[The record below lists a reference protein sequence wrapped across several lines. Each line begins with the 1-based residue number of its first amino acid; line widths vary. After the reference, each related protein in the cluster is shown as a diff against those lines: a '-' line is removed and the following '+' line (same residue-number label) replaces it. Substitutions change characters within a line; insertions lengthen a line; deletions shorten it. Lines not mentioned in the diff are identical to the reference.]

1 MFNFKTSQRAFFLL
15 FFIISLISLPVFSQ
29 ITVGSGSYSTV
40 LPPKA
45 VGPSDFQGTPVSPK
59 VSASFN
65 QPVQTND
72 YWSSL
77 IFPFYKSQ
85 FSNTLYVHP
94 LVVKADATGLG
105 IGYTK
110 DPVFAAADYL
120 YPYQQQLQVGIEG
133 LTAAKTLVESYSDWA
148 VTSSWTS
155 GTKTLKATIG
165 HGLPFVYFTVTGGSA
180 TVLSKEAPQI
190 WSNKDGV
197 VGLTVGGRHYGIF
210 GPAGSVWT
218 GTTTLKSTLNGKD
231 FLSVAILPDKT
242 PETLEFYRKRA
253 YAFVTNSIVTWN
265 YDQEQAKLISTFTLT
280 TELKESGNG
289 NLNNTL
295 TALYR
300 HQWLN
305 TSNPLTAYSYVSV
318 HGAMKI
324 FDGNEFTTKL
334 DYNGV
339 LPALPNEGIYNPTL
353 LNSYINKV
361 AKETIPAGPIYEN
374 GKLMA
379 RFANVVHIAD
389 QLGNITARDYFIAQI
404 KKRVEAWLTAG
415 GVEEISY
422 VAKWNTLIA
431 YPSGY
436 GADNQLNDH
445 NFHYGYLIMA
455 ASTVAQYDSAWASQP
470 KWGGM
475 VNMLI
480 KDCANWDRN
489 DNQFPFLRGFD
500 AYAGHS
506 WEAGHGDFGDGNNE
520 ESSSESMN
528 FATALI
534 LWGSATHN
542 KEIRDLGIFLY
553 ANERSAI
560 EQYWFDIDNAVFPS
574 TYGYQALGMVWGGKG
589 VHSTWFGAD
598 PEFIH
603 GINILPLNGGSL
615 YLGRHPEYVIKNYT
629 EMTKEI
635 GSLPRKWKDI
645 MWGYLAFVDPQTAL
659 NQYYADPAYEQFDGE
674 TQAHTY
680 HWLGNLK
687 KIGKVSNEI
696 TADIPTYAVF
706 SNPGGIKTYV
716 AWNPGSDSVRVHF
729 SDGFSMNVPARKQ
742 VSYNTDTANENAP
755 IAVTLTNVS
764 TGKAPLRVN
773 FTGSTSFDKTGTIE
787 SYHWDFGDGSFA
799 NHADTVHVYPTPG
812 TYIATLTVVNNQ
824 NITGKGEIVISVI
837 GNGTPYKGTPI
848 SLPGTVQAEEYDL
861 GGEGKAYHDSDPKNI
876 GVPFRSTEGVDI
888 ENCSDTGGGYDVG
901 WTATGEWL
909 EYTVD
914 VAEAGNYDISV
925 RTASVPGIGA
935 YHIEFDGLNV
945 TGKKLVPTTGG
956 WQFWKDVTS
965 TKVALNKGKQIMRL
979 AIESPEFTINSIT
992 VKKSA
997 GVGVEDDSNQPA
1009 TYSLGQNYPNPFNP
1023 TTMVPFSLKQSGK
1036 VSIKIY
1042 NAIGEEIAVLV
1053 SGNLPAGN
1061 HETQWDASTVTS
1073 GIYFCRMQS
1082 GSFSS
1087 TKKLILVK

>member
-1 MFNFKTSQRAFFLL
+1 MKNSSLSLVFALL
-15 FFIISLISLPVFSQ
+15 TCSLIPFQPVPAQAQ
-29 ITVGSGSYSTV
+29 IQVGSGSYSTV

-45 VGPSDFQGTPVSPK
+45 VGPSTFAGTAAIPK
-59 VSASFN
+59 VSATFN

-77 IFPFYKSQ
+77 IFPFYGSQ
-85 FSNTLYVHP
+85 FSNSLYVHP
-94 LVVKADATGLG
+94 LVVKAEATGLG

-110 DPVFAAADYL
+110 DPVYAAADYL
-120 YPYQQQLQVGIEG
+120 YPYQQQLQIGVEG
-133 LTAAKTLVESYSDWA
+133 LTATQTLVDSYSDWA
-148 VTSSWTS
+148 VTSSWTN
-155 GTKTLKATIG
+155 GGKKLIATTG
-165 HGLPFVYFTVTGGSA
+165 HGLPFVYFTVTGGAA
-180 TVLSKEAPQI
+180 TVLSKETPTI
-190 WSNKDGV
+190 WSNQNGV

-231 FLSVAILPDKT
+231 FLSVAILPDNT
-242 PETLEFYRKRA
+242 PTTLEFFRKRA
-253 YAFVTNSIVTWN
+253 YAFVTNSTVTWN
-265 YDQEQAKLISTFTLT
+265 YDQDQAKLVTTFSLT
-280 TELKESGNG
+280 TDLKESGNG

-295 TALYR
+295 PALYR

-305 TSNPLTAYSYVSV
+305 TSDPLTAYSYVSV
-318 HGAMKI
+318 HGAMKV
-324 FDGNEFTTKL
+324 FDGNEFTTHL

-339 LPALPNEGIYNPTL
+339 LPALPNEGIYNPSL
-353 LNSYINKV
+353 LNSYLNKV
-361 AKETIPAGPIYEN
+361 AKETLPAGPIYEN

-389 QLGNITARDYFIAQI
+389 QLGNTTARDYFITQI
-404 KKRVEAWLTAG
+404 KKRLEAWLTAG

-422 VAKWNTLIA
+422 VSKWNTLIA

-475 VNMLI
+475 INLLI
-480 KDCANWDRN
+480 KDCANWDRT
-489 DNQFPFLRGFD
+489 DNRFPFLRAFD
-500 AYAGHS
+500 PYAGHS

-528 FATALI
+528 FATSLI
-534 LWGSATHN
+534 LWGSATQN
-542 KEIRDLGIFLY
+542 KAIRDLGIFLY
-553 ANERSAI
+553 ANERAAI
-560 EQYWFDIDNAVFPS
+560 EQYWFDINNAVFPAAYS
-574 TYGYQALGMVWGGKG
+574 YQALGMVWGGKG

-615 YLGRHPEYVIKNYT
+615 YLGRHPDYVTKNYT

-645 MWGYLAFVDPQTAL
+645 MWGYLAFADPQTAL

-687 KIGKVSNEI
+687 KIGKVSTTI
-696 TADIPTYAVF
+696 FADIPTYAVF
-706 SNPGGIKTYV
+706 ETENGIKTYV
-716 AWNPGSDSVRVHF
+716 AWNPEPDSVRVHF

-742 VSYNTDTANENAP
+742 ISFNTDTTQANAP
-755 IAVTLTNVS
+755 VAVTLTNVS
-764 TGKAPLRVN
+764 SGKAPLKVT
-773 FTGSTSFDKTGTIE
+773 FSGSSSFDKNGTIE
-787 SYHWDFGDGSFA
+787 SYHWDFGDGFSA

-812 TYIATLTVVNNQ
+812 VYKAILTVVNNQ
-824 NITGKGEIVISVI
+824 NITGKGEILITVI
-837 GNGTPYKGTPI
+837 GNGTPYKGTPV

-861 GGEGKAYHDSDPKNI
+861 GGEGTAYHDSDPKNQ
-876 GVPFRSTEGVDI
+876 GVPFRSSEGVDI

-925 RTASVPGIGA
+925 RTSSVPGIGA
-935 YHIEFDGLNV
+935 YHIEFNGQNL
-945 TGKKLVPTTGG
+945 TGKKLVPATGG

-965 TKVALNKGKQIMRL
+965 SKIALDKGKQIMRL
-979 AIESPEFTINSIT
+979 AIESPEFNINSIT
-992 VKKSA
+992 VKKST
-997 GVGVEDDSNQPA
+997 GVGIEEDSNRPA
-1009 TYSLGQNYPNPFNP
+1009 AYSLGQNYPNPFNP
-1023 TTMVPFSLKQSGK
+1023 VTRIPISLPTAA
-1036 VSIKIY
+1036 VIRLTLY
-1042 NAIGEEIAVLV
+1042 NVLGEEVKTLV
-1053 SGNLPAGN
+1053 SGTLPAGT
-1061 HETQWDASTVTS
+1061 HLIQWDAAEFPS
-1073 GIYFCRMQS
+1073 GIYFCRFEAGTLSQ
-1082 GSFSS
+1082 
-1087 TKKLILVK
+1087 TRKLILMK